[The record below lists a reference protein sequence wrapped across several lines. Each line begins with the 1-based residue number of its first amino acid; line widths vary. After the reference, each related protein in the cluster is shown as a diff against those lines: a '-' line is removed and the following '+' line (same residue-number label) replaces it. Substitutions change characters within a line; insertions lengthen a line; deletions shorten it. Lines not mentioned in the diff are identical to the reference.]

1 LECPET
7 QIAKSVFPGAAQ
19 LAFAIFCEGVLMK
32 ISRRFWSLN
41 GILALIL
48 IFSGAL
54 QAQVRAW
61 QGSLEI
67 PTYGLGP
74 ADPNPAF
81 PLVNRH
87 LIYPYTM
94 LDDLTDHR
102 APKTYRAIYLENR
115 YLKLTV
121 LPDLGGRL
129 YSVYDKVDG
138 REIFYRNHVVKY
150 GLIGVRGAWI
160 SGGVEFNFPN
170 AHTVVT
176 VSPVE
181 SVILRN
187 PDGSATA
194 VVGAMDWVSNMHW
207 EVALTL
213 RPDQARVGQRVTLF
227 NSTPLEH
234 LYWFWAN
241 AAVRA
246 TDDLQFIYPMREVI
260 PDDPYAAIESWP
272 VWQGV
277 DRSWYKNLKHA
288 TAIFG
293 RQVHR
298 NFFGVY
304 YHNSDYGVVHV
315 SNFRK
320 DPGKKIWSWGT
331 AGDGLIWAR
340 LLSDHDGPYNEI
352 QSGRFATQ
360 LYREF
365 MNPRRVEDWTEYWYP
380 VRGLSG
386 RFVEA
391 TKQLA
396 LNILFPNAQNET
408 APADVKL
415 IVSPVVELH
424 NARVRVFLGAKFL
437 REFVPATFEPLQP
450 AAFTLPVESVDK
462 AKKELR
468 VQILSTDGKE
478 LLSWSAAEPIDGNPD
493 FVPAAGI
500 APGRFSYSSK
510 TPVEEIYLH
519 GVWLE
524 KRGNPEA
531 AQEFY
536 QRALERDPDFIPAL
550 LKEAW
555 KSYQA
560 ADFSRAEALI
570 ARALERDNSDPR
582 VHYAAGTIYR
592 AAGRLTLAQDAFWA
606 SIHWGGSPAPAL
618 TELGE
623 IALRQG
629 NAMQAAQLL
638 RRALNYNPDDA
649 FTRADLGAALR
660 LAGGPREAERT
671 SEQAVRQM
679 PLLPYALA
687 EQWLDRRAL
696 GVAASASQ
704 SASAQW
710 IQTIGFDPQNYLA
723 VAAWYHGLGD
733 FRASDAALHAAT
745 ENLPAA
751 KLTPMIYYYLASNAR
766 AEGRKREAQQDAQK
780 AASLPCE
787 EVFPNRLE
795 DAKALAEAIAFNPAD
810 AHAQYALGNFFFAH
824 GRYDDAARLWFKALG
839 EGFED
844 PVLMRNLGVYAWR
857 VKKDLPSAAGFFRQ
871 AIHLRADDFRLYA
884 DLDAIDAQMG
894 NNSAR
899 AQLFRSAPPAVL
911 QHDVVRLRHALFLT
925 EQGKFE
931 DALSILTSHDFKPW
945 EGGQE
950 AHEIFV
956 LAHLEEGKKA
966 LAERR
971 PQAAEQAFRQAL
983 KYPENLGVGK
993 PYKPD
998 DEEPLYWLGVALQAE
1013 GKRSQAE
1020 DAWKQAA
1027 SEGKDQTS
1035 AAAVFSALALEKLGQ
1050 NEEAQKI
1057 LARCRQSASRPD
1069 AGPYNDFISG
1079 LAERYGDLPEE
1090 AKAHFHHALELNPQ
1104 FWQARVALNEMKSS
1118 AGSDH

>member
-1 LECPET
+1 
-7 QIAKSVFPGAAQ
+7 
-19 LAFAIFCEGVLMK
+19 MK
-32 ISRRFWSLN
+32 ISRRFWSLHW
-41 GILALIL
+41 ILALIL
-48 IFSGAL
+48 ILISSGAL

-61 QGSLEI
+61 QGSIEI
-67 PTYGLGP
+67 PTYLLGP

-115 YLKLTV
+115 YLKLII

-138 REIFYRNHVVKY
+138 REVFYRNHVVKY

-160 SGGVEFNFPN
+160 SGGIEFNFPN
-170 AHTVVT
+170 AHTAVT

-181 SVILRN
+181 SVLLHN

-213 RPDQARVGQRVTLF
+213 RPYQARVEQRVTLF

-246 TDDLQFIYPMREVI
+246 KDDLQFIYPMREVI

-304 YHNSDYGVVHV
+304 YHSADYGVVHV

-365 MNPRRVEDWTEYWYP
+365 IDPRRVEDWTEYWYP
-380 VRGLSG
+380 VRGLG
-386 RFVEA
+386 GGFVEA

-396 LNILFPNAQNET
+396 LNVLFSSAQNGT
-408 APADVKL
+408 AQAEVKL
-415 IVSPVVELH
+415 VVSPVVELH
-424 NARVRVFLGAKFL
+424 DARVRVFLDAKLL
-437 REFVPATFEPLQP
+437 RELAVATFEPLQP
-450 AAFTLPVESVDK
+450 VAFTLPVESVDE
-462 AKKELR
+462 AKKELK
-468 VQILSTDGKE
+468 VQILSTDGRE
-478 LLSWSAAEPIDGNPD
+478 LLSWSAAAPIDGNPD

-500 APGRFSYSSK
+500 APRRFTYSPK
-510 TPVEEIYLH
+510 TPVEEVYLH

-536 QRALERDPDFIPAL
+536 QRALERDSGFIPAL

-560 ADFSRAEALI
+560 ADFNRAEALT
-570 ARALERDNSDPR
+570 ARALERDSSDPR
-582 VHYAAGTIYR
+582 VHYAAGMIYR

-606 SIHWGGSPAPAL
+606 SIHWGGPPAPAL

-629 NAMQAAQLL
+629 NTAQAVQLL
-638 RRALNYNPDDA
+638 RRALSYNPDDA

-660 LAGGPREAERT
+660 LAGNLREAAINSER
-671 SEQAVRQM
+671 AVRQM
-679 PLLPYALA
+679 PLLPYALV
-687 EQWLDRRAL
+687 EQWLDRGAL
-696 GVAASASQ
+696 GAGTSAPQ
-704 SASAQW
+704 SAPAQW
-710 IQTIGFDPQNYLA
+710 IQTIGFDPENYLA

-733 FRASDAALHAAT
+733 FRASDAALHVAT
-745 ENLPAA
+745 ENLPPA
-751 KLTPMIYYYLASNAR
+751 KLTPMIYYYLASNER
-766 AEGRKREAQQDAQK
+766 AEGRKRMAEEDARK
-780 AASLPCE
+780 AVSLPCE

-795 DAKALAEAIAFNPAD
+795 DAQVLAEAIAFNPAD

-857 VKKDLPSAAGFFRQ
+857 VKKDLPSAAGFFRR
-871 AIHLRADDFRLYA
+871 AIDLRADDFRLYA
-884 DLDAIDAQMG
+884 DLDAIDAQMESD
-894 NNSAR
+894 SAR
-899 AQLFRSAPPAVL
+899 AQLFRSAPPEVL

-931 DALSILTSHDFKPW
+931 DALSILKSHDFKPW

-956 LAHLEEGKKA
+956 LAHLEQGKKA
-966 LAERR
+966 LAEKR

-983 KYPENLGVGK
+983 EYPENLGVGK
-993 PYKPD
+993 PYKSQ
-998 DEEPLYWLGVALQAE
+998 DEEALYWLGMALQSE

-1027 SEGKDQTS
+1027 SEGEDRTN

-1050 NEEAQKI
+1050 NEEAQSI
-1057 LARCRQSASRPD
+1057 LARCRQSASRSD
-1069 AGPYNDFISG
+1069 AGPYSDFVAGI
-1079 LAERYGDLPEE
+1079 AERYSDLPEE
-1090 AKAHFHHALELNPQ
+1090 ARNHFRRALELNPQ
-1104 FWQARVALNEMKSS
+1104 FWQARVALNEMKS
-1118 AGSDH
+1118 GRE